1 MTLVLGGHWACL
13 TQNIRGCGSI
23 PQSTPLPLFNSSY
36 RYHHRHRHQQRHHN
50 CYCYPL
56 PYPAPYCLSFYD
68 LLSILHQSYHC
79 HSVQCN
85 RYWLSSFYI
94 RKIKTFQRKS
104 TFQFIPILAKA
115 VRFLIADPTQQDVM
129 LDCFNVGQDQVN
141 LASLVCLFEFECNSI
156 WVLSLS
162 FCIKEFGKYT
172 SISNYRDDI
181 YSLSLDETTFKEE
194 LKCLIFFNLFTWYFI
209 V

>member
-1 MTLVLGGHWACL
+1 M
-13 TQNIRGCGSI
+13 
-23 PQSTPLPLFNSSY
+23 
-36 RYHHRHRHQQRHHN
+36 QQILIVVFLYKKNHN
-50 CYCYPL
+50 F
-56 PYPAPYCLSFYD
+56 SE
-68 LLSILHQSYHC
+68 
-79 HSVQCN
+79 
-85 RYWLSSFYI
+85 
-94 RKIKTFQRKS
+94 KIYY
-104 TFQFIPILAKA
+104 PILAKA

-194 LKCLIFFNLFTWYFI
+194 LKCLIFFNLFT
-209 V
+209 